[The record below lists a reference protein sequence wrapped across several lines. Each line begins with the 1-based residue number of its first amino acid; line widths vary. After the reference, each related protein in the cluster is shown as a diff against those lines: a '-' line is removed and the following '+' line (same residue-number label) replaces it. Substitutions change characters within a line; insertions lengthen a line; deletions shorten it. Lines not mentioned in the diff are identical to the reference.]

1 MVRTFFYLTKTY
13 MNMENLKI
21 RITLTNTKGWKET
34 QVVSY
39 ERYLSEK
46 ENGENVVDK
55 VIQRMTEDYENMKQN
70 TINNNKDIKWRP

>member
-39 ERYLSEK
+39 EHYLSDK
-46 ENGENVVDK
+46 ENGENIVDNA
-55 VIQRMTEDYENMKQN
+55 IQRMTEDYENMKHN